1 MGGIYQALGQ
11 DGNSPLLAPPELE
24 GKSDGH
30 EDSQS
35 HPQAPR
41 PPEAHGPGRRQRAHV
56 AGKGDAIE
64 GQGKGQAQRQRQLE
78 TAVQP
83 WKALVGDRGV
93 IPQVCSQPWLS
104 LPPELADFCLCQR
117 LEGK

>member
-1 MGGIYQALGQ
+1 MGGINQALGQ
-11 DGNSPLLAPPELE
+11 GGNSPPLEGAPPELE

-56 AGKGDAIE
+56 AQVRVMLARDRARARHGGRDRR
-64 GQGKGQAQRQRQLE
+64 RQQCS
-78 TAVQP
+78 
-83 WKALVGDRGV
+83 RGRRWFE
-93 IPQVCSQPWLS
+93 IGGSSPRPACSP
-104 LPPELADFCLCQR
+104 
-117 LEGK
+117 G